1 MNTSNSIHALEP
13 QRPPTEVTAKAK
25 RRRFTAEF
33 KRRILKEADAC
44 ERGELGAL
52 LRREGLY
59 SSHLIEWRRA
69 RDAGELAGLTPRKRG
84 PKVHAPDPLAA
95 KVAEQQKQIA
105 RLEAENAKLQLI
117 CDVQK
122 KVSLL
127 LGLKLPTIPDDDD
140 ESSGSSS

>member
-1 MNTSNSIHALEP
+1 MNSSTNSLHVP
-13 QRPPTEVTAKAK
+13 RPSTEVTAKAK

-44 ERGELGAL
+44 DRGELGAL

-59 SSHLIEWRRA
+59 SSHLVEWRRA

-84 PKVHAPDPLAA
+84 PKAQAPDPVALNLAE
-95 KVAEQQKQIA
+95 VERENA
-105 RLEAENAKLQLI
+105 RLKAENAKLQII

-122 KVSLL
+122 KLSLL
-127 LGLKLPTIPDDDD
+127 LGLTVPTAPDDDP
-140 ESSGSSS
+140 SSGSSS

>member
-1 MNTSNSIHALEP
+1 MNSSTNHAT
-13 QRPPTEVTAKAK
+13 RPSTEVTTKAK
-25 RRRFTAEF
+25 RRRFSAAE
-33 KRRILKEADAC
+33 KLRILQEADTC

-59 SSHLIEWRRA
+59 SSHLVEWRRA

-84 PKVHAPDPLAA
+84 PKAQATDPLAA
-95 KVAEQQKQIA
+95 KLAEQQKLIA

-122 KVSLL
+122 KVSQL
-127 LGLKLPTIPDDDD
+127 LGVTLPTVPDDS
-140 ESSGSSS
+140 ENSGSSS

>member
-1 MNTSNSIHALEP
+1 M
-13 QRPPTEVTAKAK
+13 TAKAK

-44 ERGELGAL
+44 DRGELGAL

-59 SSHLIEWRRA
+59 SSHLVEWRRA

-84 PKVHAPDPLAA
+84 PKAEAPDPLAA

-105 RLEAENAKLQLI
+105 RLEAENAKLQII

-122 KVSLL
+122 KLSLL
-127 LGLKLPTIPDDDD
+127 LGLTLPTVPEDD
-140 ESSGSSS
+140 ENNGSSS

>member
-1 MNTSNSIHALEP
+1 MNSSTNSLHAP
-13 QRPPTEVTAKAK
+13 RPATEVTAKAK
-25 RRRFTAEF
+25 RRRFTAEY

-44 ERGELGAL
+44 DRGELGAL

-59 SSHLIEWRRA
+59 SSHLVDWRRA

-84 PKVHAPDPLAA
+84 PKAQATDPLAA
-95 KVAEQQKQIA
+95 KVAEQQRQIA

-127 LGLKLPTIPDDDD
+127 LGVTLPTIPDDD

>member
-1 MNTSNSIHALEP
+1 MNSLTNSHVSRP
-13 QRPPTEVTAKAK
+13 QTEVTTKAK
-25 RRRFTAEF
+25 RRRFTAEY
-33 KRRILKEADAC
+33 KRKILQEADAC

-84 PKVHAPDPLAA
+84 PKAQARDPLVEKLAA
-95 KVAEQQKQIA
+95 IERENA
-105 RLEAENAKLQLI
+105 RLKAENAKLQLI

-127 LGLKLPTIPDDDD
+127 LGVTLPTIPDDD
-140 ESSGSSS
+140 ESSGRSS

>member
-1 MNTSNSIHALEP
+1 MNSSTNSLHAP
-13 QRPPTEVTAKAK
+13 RPPTEVTAKAK

-44 ERGELGAL
+44 DRGELGAL

-59 SSHLIEWRRA
+59 SSHLVEWRRA

-84 PKVHAPDPLAA
+84 PKAQPPDPLAA

-117 CDVQK
+117 CEVQK

-127 LGLKLPTIPDDDD
+127 LGVTLPKIPDDD

>member
-1 MNTSNSIHALEP
+1 
-13 QRPPTEVTAKAK
+13 VTAKAK

-33 KRRILKEADAC
+33 KRRILDEADAC

-69 RDAGELAGLTPRKRG
+69 RDAGELAGLAPTKRG
-84 PKVHAPDPLAA
+84 PKAHVPDPSAQKLAE
-95 KVAEQQKQIA
+95 VEREVA
-105 RLEAENAKLQLI
+105 RLKAENAKLQLI

-127 LGLKLPTIPDDDD
+127 LGLTLPTIPEDD

>member
-1 MNTSNSIHALEP
+1 MNSSTNSLHAP
-13 QRPPTEVTAKAK
+13 RPPTEVTAKAK

-44 ERGELGAL
+44 DRGELGAL

-59 SSHLIEWRRA
+59 SSHLVEWRRA

-84 PKVHAPDPLAA
+84 PKAQPPDPLAA

-127 LGLKLPTIPDDDD
+127 LGVTLPKIPDDD